1 METSAMPSASELLAR
16 LRDPSDQGAAA
27 RLADLVVDDVL
38 ATPVGRLVDPSLV
51 VTALRESLRAWSAS
65 AEAAT
70 QVLQRLETARAV
82 VASHGQP
89 LGERVPSALREGLRS
104 LVQLPLPARR
114 DMVLR
119 LLDRPGIKQV
129 IRAQLV
135 QTLADFGRRVAS
147 PVSDNALARGLGG
160 LGKLAG
166 RVARPSP
173 LGAIASA
180 VSGEVERQVEKRAT
194 EFADTAVAEVL
205 AGIADQASDPTRAA
219 QQAALRLELVDGLLA
234 LTGTDVGELA
244 GASLPGQVSAVRNA
258 VAVWVASSDFDRDV
272 ETPLS
277 WVLAQEGERPLGAL
291 LEDLALRDPV
301 RLHAC
306 LAVRA
311 AVTRLVAGDAFVAWL
326 EALAK

>member
-1 METSAMPSASELLAR
+1 M
-16 LRDPSDQGAAA
+16 
-27 RLADLVVDDVL
+27 
-38 ATPVGRLVDPSLV
+38 
-51 VTALRESLRAWSAS
+51 
-65 AEAAT
+65 
-70 QVLQRLETARAV
+70 
-82 VASHGQP
+82 
-89 LGERVPSALREGLRS
+89 REGLRS
-104 LVQLPLPARR
+104 FVQLPLPARR
-114 DMVLR
+114 DVVLR
-119 LLDRPGIKQV
+119 LLDRPGIKQA

-166 RVARPSP
+166 KSP

-205 AGIADQASDPTRAA
+205 AGIADQASDPSRAA

-234 LTGTDVGELA
+234 VTGTDLGELA
-244 GASLPGQVSAVRNA
+244 RASLPGQVSAVRSA
-258 VAVWVASSDFDRDV
+258 VAAWVASSDFDRDV
-272 ETPLS
+272 EAPLS

-291 LEDLALRDPV
+291 LEDFALRDPV

-306 LAVRA
+306 QAVRA